1 MHLHKVGFRWAYKW
15 TDLQLRASKQAVV
28 VLIKIVCFT
37 FVVFRLQ
44 NIIKMIL
51 IEFIARQAR
60 RGLISG
66 GGGNIRCILW
76 GVGRGSLIDRG
87 AY

>member
-1 MHLHKVGFRWAYKW
+1 MDIITLHNLPLISSGLMHLHKAGFRRAYKW
-15 TDLQLRASKQAVV
+15 TDLQLRASKQAVA

-51 IEFIARQAR
+51 IEFTA
-60 RGLISG
+60 
-66 GGGNIRCILW
+66 
-76 GVGRGSLIDRG
+76 
-87 AY
+87 